1 MLTVRQKW
9 FAAAGVRSGRQ
20 SEAVGNGQWPRRKAM
35 EDSLIKQTQTA
46 MSTISSRP
54 AFNSSTPI
62 DRLNAST
69 LRTKKIFSIA
79 GHRVR
84 YKIELRERVV
94 VTVLVLMLALLLP
107 AGYAIPTPPSNEFAG
122 SSEESPPT
130 SWTAY
135 VYTITYAEP
144 PPSFRLP
151 LSIRYPKTYKNLKS
165 AEAIKLEDEKEAKL
179 KQVKEKVDNLIK
191 AGMCHLLKA
200 EYKGAFEAK
209 NALTLVRTPKDK
221 WYPSYELGP
230 SIEYHATAEA

>member
-1 MLTVRQKW
+1 MP
-9 FAAAGVRSGRQ
+9 G
-20 SEAVGNGQWPRRKAM
+20 
-35 EDSLIKQTQTA
+35 
-46 MSTISSRP
+46 SSIT
-54 AFNSSTPI
+54 F
-62 DRLNAST
+62 
-69 LRTKKIFSIA
+69 
-79 GHRVR
+79 RV
-84 YKIELRERVV
+84 RVV

-107 AGYAIPTPPSNEFAG
+107 TGYAIPTPGSNELAG

-135 VYTITYAEP
+135 VYTITYADP

-221 WYPSYELGP
+221 WYPSYESGP
-230 SIEYHATAEA
+230 SIEYHAKIHLEVKRGMKTSKEGKPILSTGVVAEDDQHDWLITVKEPKDGEVAVRKIEAELGVTYPVVGGIAGSVYSAESCFTM